1 MALTVRVANGF
12 FLFTNKNGLS
22 SVIVFKYL
30 SRWTFVL
37 GSKYTFLCFPP
48 LPKTIHSYVVRSTS
62 SIFSFTSSPTRTPL
76 EIRKSI
82 IATSLS
88 SVQLSL
94 NSSIVSALNA
104 YLIFLIVL
112 ILCILLSGLFTT

>member
-1 MALTVRVANGF
+1 MALTVRLANGF
-12 FLFTNKNGLS
+12 LLLTNKDGLS
-22 SVIVFKYL
+22 SVLDFKYL

-37 GSKYTFLCFPP
+37 ASKYTFLCLPP
-48 LPKTIHSYVVRSTS
+48 LPKTIHSHVVRSTS

-94 NSSIVSALNA
+94 NNSIVSALNA

-112 ILCILLSGLFTT
+112 ILCILLSGLFAT